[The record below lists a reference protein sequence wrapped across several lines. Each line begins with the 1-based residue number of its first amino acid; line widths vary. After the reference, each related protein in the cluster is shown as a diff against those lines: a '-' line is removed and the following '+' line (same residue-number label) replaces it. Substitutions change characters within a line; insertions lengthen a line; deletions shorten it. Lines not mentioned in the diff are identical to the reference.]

1 MPKGVQRMEEICRAA
16 QVQSRALEPFQ
27 KILFLQASV
36 YWSTDESV
44 RLHL

>member
-1 MPKGVQRMEEICRAA
+1 MPKGLRRMEEICRAT

-27 KILFLQASV
+27 KILFRQASV
-36 YWSTDESV
+36 YWSIDESV